1 MLPETEA
8 LPAAEAT
15 ASSCVVIKIGS
26 SSLVEGAG
34 VDAAKADVVAAMVRR
49 LRDEGLTAVVVASGA
64 IALGRSTLG
73 EGPGEAGTRRQ
84 VMAALGQGPHFQA
97 VGAAFARQGLTSAQF
112 LLTPRDIWDPEHGV
126 SVRAALLH
134 TLAAGVVPVVNEND
148 AIMVRNNDVLAA
160 LLAARLGAR
169 TLMLLT
175 DVDGLYD
182 RNPRLHPDARR
193 IDVVDGIT
201 AGLEAAATG
210 ADSAHGTGGMAAK
223 LGAARIA
230 TRSGVPTVIARFDGA
245 DAAVEACRG
254 RPRGT
259 LVRATRTADPLHALW
274 SAFAQPPGGRL
285 VCTPDGEAAL
295 AARGPLDRQG
305 VAAADGDFPAGTV
318 IDLVTA
324 HGDLLARG
332 RARAGAEEITRL
344 PAGTPVLHPDE
355 YVSLLEVEPCP

>member
-193 IDVVDGIT
+193 IDVVDAIT

-245 DAAVEACRG
+245 DAAVEAYRG

-259 LVRATRTADPLHALW
+259 LVRASKTREGLHSLW
-274 SAFAQPPGGRL
+274 CAFAQPP
-285 VCTPDGEAAL
+285 
-295 AARGPLDRQG
+295 
-305 VAAADGDFPAGTV
+305 AAAWSAPR
-318 IDLVTA
+318 TA
-324 HGDLLARG
+324 RRRSPRADRSTG
-332 RARAGAEEITRL
+332 RASPPPTATSRPGPSSTSSRHTVTSSPAAAPARAPRRSPGSRPERRCCIPMNTSACWR
-344 PAGTPVLHPDE
+344 
-355 YVSLLEVEPCP
+355 